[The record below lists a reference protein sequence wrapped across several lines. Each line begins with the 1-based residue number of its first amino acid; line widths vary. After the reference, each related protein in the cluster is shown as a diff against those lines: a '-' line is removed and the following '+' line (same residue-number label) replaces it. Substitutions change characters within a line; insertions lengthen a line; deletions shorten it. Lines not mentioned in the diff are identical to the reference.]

1 MKTWLIILG
10 FVAVILLL
18 ILGFS
23 VLYGTV
29 LLAAAR
35 RHVIKERRKYADK
48 LHGCLPKS
56 DCGECGLTSCGEYA
70 QKAAENGDF
79 PSECPYI
86 SSEDK
91 ESWAADYRQ
100 YRSELTERAEKSHR
114 TESQRRK
121 FFK

>member
-48 LHGCLPKS
+48 LRVCLPES
-56 DCGECGLTSCGEYA
+56 NCGECGFTSCEEYA
-70 QKAAENGDF
+70 QKAAESGDF
-79 PSECPYI
+79 PSECPYV

-100 YRSELTERAEKSHR
+100 YRKELTERAKKTHR
-114 TESQRRK
+114 AESQRKK